1 MKICFIL
8 VFSSSY
14 PWRRKA
20 GQGRR
25 TRVYVWSIRL
35 AESQVGW
42 GNGGKKIERKLS
54 DSNAKKYG
62 LDQSNKVCVGVSID
76 IMSISTSSSI
86 HR

>member
-1 MKICFIL
+1 MEKEG
-8 VFSSSY
+8 
-14 PWRRKA
+14 RA
-20 GQGRR
+20 GQEDESSI
-25 TRVYVWSIRL
+25 WSIRL

-42 GNGGKKIERKLS
+42 GNGRKKIERKIS

-62 LDQSNKVCVGVSID
+62 LDRSNKVCVGVRIT